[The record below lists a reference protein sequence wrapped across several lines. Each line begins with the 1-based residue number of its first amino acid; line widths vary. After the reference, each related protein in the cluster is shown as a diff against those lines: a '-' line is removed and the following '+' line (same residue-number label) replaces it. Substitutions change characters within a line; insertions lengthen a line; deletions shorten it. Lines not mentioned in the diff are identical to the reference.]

1 MSDSIPRHVADGIHP
16 LDVIRVDDLRLWAH
30 VGVLEHER
38 SNGQWFRL
46 DLALY
51 LDLSRAAASDALAA
65 TADYS
70 LAVTALQGLAAEI
83 RCETIEH
90 FSERVFE
97 TLESLYGALPMHLR
111 LSKCSPPIAGFTGT
125 VSVERWRNRPS

>member
-1 MSDSIPRHVADGIHP
+1 MSALTALHA
-16 LDVIRVDDLRLWAH
+16 LDVIRIDDLRLWAH

-38 SNGQWFRL
+38 RDGQWFCL
-46 DLALY
+46 DLALH
-51 LDLSRAAASDALAA
+51 LDLSSAAAADALEA

-83 RCETIEH
+83 RCQTIEH
-90 FSERVFE
+90 FSERVFAV
-97 TLESLYGALPMHLR
+97 LEHLYGPLPMHLR
-111 LSKCSPPIAGFTGT
+111 LRKCSPPIAGFTGT